1 MMENNFYSPNSIE
14 ELVKVL
20 EVKKNSDNMFFV
32 AGATDLAVVMNN
44 NKMFDYTSVDLTKVK
59 EMRNIEKKGSII
71 EIGACVT
78 MDELDKSDVVR
89 KYIHGLSQAA
99 ASVGSTQIRNR
110 ATVGG
115 NAANAAQCAD
125 TLSALFA
132 YNAIAVI
139 VNSNGEFRET
149 RLEDLIV
156 GFGKT
161 FIEDNEALVKFKVE
175 VKENEYSAF
184 SKVGSRKTVT
194 ISKINNCLRVIMDGN
209 KVVECSSYFGSVA
222 AKPVESKLTE
232 EAILGKE
239 INDKLLHELMELGS
253 KQIDE
258 AIPTRS
264 SRHYKRVA
272 VKGIINDVY
281 DEIKNTMEVK

>member
-1 MMENNFYSPNSIE
+1 
-14 ELVKVL
+14 
-20 EVKKNSDNMFFV
+20 
-32 AGATDLAVVMNN
+32 MNN
-44 NKMFDYTSVDLTKVK
+44 NKMFDYVSVDLTKVE
-59 EMRNIEKKGSII
+59 EMRNIEKIDSTI

-78 MDELDKSDVVR
+78 MNELDKSDIVR
-89 KYIHGLSQAA
+89 KYIRGLSQAA
-99 ASVGSTQIRNR
+99 GSVGSTQIRNR

-132 YNAIAVI
+132 YNATAVL
-139 VNSNGEFRET
+139 VNSKGEFREVK
-149 RLEDLIV
+149 LEDLIV

-161 FIEDNEALVKFKVE
+161 FIEDDEALVKFKVE

-194 ISKINNCLRVIMDGN
+194 ISKINNCLRIVMDGN
-209 KVVECSSYFGSVA
+209 KIVDCKSYFGSVG
-222 AKPVESKLTE
+222 AKPIESKMTE
-232 EAILGKE
+232 EAIIGKE
-239 INDKLLHELMELGS
+239 MNDELLHELMELGS
-253 KQIDE
+253 RQIDE

>member
-1 MMENNFYSPNSIE
+1 MIENNFYSPQNIE

-20 EVKKNSDNMFFV
+20 ELKKNTDNMFFV
-32 AGATDLAVVMNN
+32 AGATDFAVVMNN
-44 NKMFDYTSVDLTKVK
+44 NKMFDYVSIDLTKVE
-59 EMRNIEKKGSII
+59 EMRNIEKIDSII

-78 MDELDKSDVVR
+78 MNELDKSDIVR

-99 ASVGSTQIRNR
+99 GSVGSTQIRNR

-132 YNAIAVI
+132 YNATAVL
-139 VNSNGEFRET
+139 VNSKSEFREVK
-149 RLEDLIV
+149 LEDLIV

-161 FIEDNEALVKFKVE
+161 FIEDDEALVKFKVE

-194 ISKINNCLRVIMDGN
+194 ISKINNCLRIVMDGN
-209 KVVECSSYFGSVA
+209 KIVECKSYFGSVG
-222 AKPVESKLTE
+222 AKPIESKMTE
-232 EAILGKE
+232 ETLIGKE
-239 INDKLLHELMELGS
+239 MNDELLHELMELGS
-253 KQIDE
+253 RQIDE